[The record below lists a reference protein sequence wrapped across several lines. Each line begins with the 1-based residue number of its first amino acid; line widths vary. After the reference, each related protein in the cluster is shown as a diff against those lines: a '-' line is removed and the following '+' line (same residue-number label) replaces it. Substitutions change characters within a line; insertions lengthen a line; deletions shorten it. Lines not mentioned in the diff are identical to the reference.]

1 MNGPMQRRFHADPLI
16 QAAEYLLQER
26 VPALLPDD
34 RDEVLLPGTGP
45 GIIPE
50 NEPEIV
56 SDELQKA

>member
-1 MNGPMQRRFHADPLI
+1 MQERFHADPLI

-26 VPALLPDD
+26 APALLPDD
-34 RDEVLLPGTGP
+34 TEQVLLPAATARTN
-45 GIIPE
+45 IE